1 MQMSKEYEIEQINE
15 AIKYYKNILNTPG
28 DNSLPLFFT
37 EDAQQ
42 ITESISEL
50 FLRLKELEAA

>member
-1 MQMSKEYEIEQINE
+1 MSKEYEIEQINE

-37 EDAQQ
+37 EDARQ

-50 FLRLKELEAA
+50 FVRLEELEAA

>member
-15 AIKYYKNILNTPG
+15 AIKYYKTILNSPG

-37 EDAQQ
+37 EDARQ

-50 FLRLKELEAA
+50 FVRLEELEAA

>member
-37 EDAQQ
+37 EDARQ

-50 FLRLKELEAA
+50 FVRLEELEAA